1 MSVFRLRIRTKLAIT
16 AGLAVI
22 LVLGMLANEQLG
34 SRMLFASKAA
44 TDREHMLIRDVRAAQ
59 AALQRMQLAVR
70 DMRLSMSPDVLDK
83 AREQMLAQAKAGSEG
98 LQRAIAKTV
107 RADQKERLTK
117 VDGLVNSY
125 RGAAEELGMA
135 ATADMMFVKDRGG
148 VSDGWTAKLKD
159 FWVTL
164 ALSDEPKRADIE
176 AAMREGDYFFLTA
189 RAESWQFVVTAD
201 PAIKNAS
208 ARNATSALQ
217 KVKEARKLSTEE
229 DVNKDLDALSALITR
244 FASLLKDSLKMAEH
258 KIAIDRDRTVPLADE
273 METLLGET
281 AEQAA
286 RIAGEVD
293 AIMVG
298 DMTQA
303 NRIGLG
309 VGTAV
314 TMLLIGSAIFLLLN
328 IARPVQRIGGVL
340 RELADGNKQVR
351 IPYTERGD
359 EVGDNARAA
368 ETFRD
373 RLLRME
379 AMEVEQKLAETR
391 AAEQHQLDT
400 QRLADNFEEA
410 VGSIIAVVSTSAT
423 DLQAAASSLTR
434 TADTTQQLA
443 ASVAGA
449 SESASTSVRTV
460 AAASDELAASVG
472 EISRQV
478 NESNRIAHD
487 AVVQAQQADA
497 RIGELSK
504 AASRIGDVIKLIT
517 EIAEQTNLLAL
528 NATIEAARAGDAGR
542 GFAVVAAEVKA
553 LAAQTAKATDEIGQQ
568 VTGMQVATRE
578 SVAAIK
584 QIGTIIG
591 QISNIS
597 SVIAAAIEEQGS
609 TTREIARNVQQ
620 AAAGSTQVA
629 TNITEVNR
637 GATETGTASGEVLRA
652 AAQLADQG
660 IRLKT
665 ELDRLLETMR
675 AA

>member
-1 MSVFRLRIRTKLAIT
+1 MSFRLRIRTKLAIT

-22 LVLGMLANEQLG
+22 LVLGMLANEQRG
-34 SRMLFASKAA
+34 SNMLFASKAA
-44 TDREHMLIRDVRAAQ
+44 TDREHGLIRDVRAAQ

-70 DMRLSMSPDVLDK
+70 DMRLAMSADVLDK

-98 LQRAIAKTV
+98 LQRAIGLTV

-135 ATADMMFVKDRGG
+135 AAADLMFVKDRGG
-148 VSDGWTAKLKD
+148 VTEAWIAKLKD
-159 FWVTL
+159 FSVTL

-176 AAMREGDYFFLTA
+176 STMQEADYLFLTA
-189 RAESWQFVVTAD
+189 RGESWQFVVTAD
-201 PAIKNAS
+201 PAVKNAS

-217 KVKEARKLSTEE
+217 KVKEARTLSTEA

-258 KIAIDRDRTVPLADE
+258 EIAIDRDRTVPLANE

-286 RIAGEVD
+286 RLAGEVD
-293 AIMVG
+293 TVMVV
-298 DMTQA
+298 DMMQA

-314 TMLLIGSAIFLLLN
+314 TLLLVGSAIFLLVN

-368 ETFRD
+368 ETFRE

-379 AMEVEQKLAETR
+379 AMEAEQKLAEAR
-391 AAEQHQLDT
+391 VAEQRKLDT
-400 QRLADNFEEA
+400 QRLADNFEQA

-434 TADTTQQLA
+434 TADTTQQRA

-449 SESASTSVRTV
+449 SESASTSVRSV

-497 RIGELSK
+497 RISELSK

-584 QIGTIIG
+584 QIGAIIG
-591 QISNIS
+591 QISKIS

-629 TNITEVNR
+629 SNITEVNR

-660 IRLKT
+660 IRLKA
-665 ELDRLLETMR
+665 ELDRLLGTMR